1 MPSSQAHQSS
11 QPWAPKCDR
20 RSKATLSSPIQP
32 STGLPFSKPD
42 PSAVPPSL
50 IVHGSIPPVSYVE
63 PGWSTRAVGMAYET
77 SAMSSDINLTITT
90 PWKMLKRPAMSSWQR
105 LSGRGLAI
113 DSWLV
118 RVKQPIDPTLTD
130 RIERA
135 GNPDGPLAG
144 EVLVFTGALELP
156 RRLAADLAA
165 SVGCEVDAGVTKH
178 TTILVVG
185 DQDIQRLH
193 GHVKSSKHRKAE
205 DLISRGQPIRILRET
220 DFRALTGAV
229 A

>member
-1 MPSSQAHQSS
+1 LGIYGLRNI
-11 QPWAPKCDR
+11 CDVIGYKFDHHDALEDA
-20 RSKATLSSPIQP
+20 KAAGHVLLAAIART
-32 STGLPFSKPD
+32 
-42 PSAVPPSL
+42 
-50 IVHGSIPPVSYVE
+50 
-63 PGWSTRAVGMAYET
+63 
-77 SAMSSDINLTITT
+77 
-90 PWKMLKRPAMSSWQR
+90 
-105 LSGRGLAI
+105 GLAI

-144 EVLVFTGALELP
+144 EVLVFTGALDLP

-193 GHVKSSKHRKAE
+193 GHEKSSKHRKAE
-205 DLISRGQPIRILRET
+205 DLIRRGQPIRILRET
-220 DFRALTGAV
+220 DFRALTSAGA
-229 A
+229 